1 MLSPIAF
8 SPPLEYH
15 IIQQQFFNTYKLDLK
30 AFKETDDMD
39 DGDDDNM
46 PSPRGHLGPQKQ
58 ISVDHTSLL

>member
-30 AFKETDDMD
+30 TNDMD
-39 DGDDDNM
+39 DDDDGDM
-46 PSPRGHLGPQKQ
+46 PSLRGHLGPQKQ
-58 ISVDHTSLL
+58 ISVDHTSLR